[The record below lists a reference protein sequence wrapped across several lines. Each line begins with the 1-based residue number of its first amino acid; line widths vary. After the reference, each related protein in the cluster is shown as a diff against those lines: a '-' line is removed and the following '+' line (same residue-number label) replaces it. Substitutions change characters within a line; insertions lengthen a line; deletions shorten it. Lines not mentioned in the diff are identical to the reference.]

1 MTALTFDTMGLDR
14 AATTAE
20 KILTAV
26 QALGER
32 AVITLHLPDTVRQPP
47 RTLGGVSRARQRTVA
62 EVFAYQQRGYGT
74 RPPRDPLALT
84 PQGRAWIFERVRGSY
99 AQDAARD
106 PQATVLSIWQ
116 RVGFAL
122 RDLAVARAEAGGG
135 DVRWQ
140 ALAASTL
147 QRKLRLGYA
156 ATPGRMTGQTIE
168 ALRRALPT
176 VRNTR

>member
-1 MTALTFDTMGLDR
+1 MVTFDTMGVDR

-20 KILTAV
+20 KILAAV
-26 QALGER
+26 EALGDR
-32 AVITLHLPDTVRQPP
+32 AEITLHLPQTVRRPP
-47 RTLGGVSRARQRTVA
+47 RTLRGVSRARQSTVA
-62 EVFAYQQRGYGT
+62 EVLGYQQRGYGN
-74 RPPRDPLALT
+74 RPARDPLALT
-84 PQGRAWIFERVRGSY
+84 PEGQRWLYEQVRGTY

-106 PQATVLSIWQ
+106 PRATVLSIWQ

-135 DVRWQ
+135 DLRWP
-140 ALAASTL
+140 ALAPATL
-147 QRKLRLGYA
+147 RRKLQLGYP